1 MTTVSVKGEFIS
13 SCFKALVTRAWP
25 QWLEW
30 KQKNKKTMFAK
41 IPLDLK
47 NLFASNI
54 GHKERFAHMFPIWMF
69 FKTIRTWLNSN
80 RHIYRSRHIA
90 FKAIWGTAK
99 CTATLAVHFKKHQIY
114 RKIRFRHADQAK
126 KTSNSIVQLL
136 KELCLDFNEFFSQN
150 QIFSEMDIWFKFL
163 TLCNLPCLKTVFIF
177 DYS

>member
-1 MTTVSVKGEFIS
+1 MTAVVGMKTKKLKKDVRKDSIR
-13 SCFKALVTRAWP
+13 FKKSLRIKYWP
-25 QWLEW
+25 LE
-30 KQKNKKTMFAK
+30 M
-41 IPLDLK
+41 
-47 NLFASNI
+47 
-54 GHKERFAHMFPIWMF
+54 FAHMFPIWMF

-80 RHIYRSRHIA
+80 RHMYRSRHIA

-114 RKIRFRHADQAK
+114 RKIRFRHADHAK

-150 QIFSEMDIWFKFL
+150 QIFSEMDVWFKFL
-163 TLCNLPCLKTVFIF
+163 TLCNLPCLKTEFIF

>member
-1 MTTVSVKGEFIS
+1 
-13 SCFKALVTRAWP
+13 
-25 QWLEW
+25 
-30 KQKNKKTMFAK
+30 MFAK
-41 IPLDLK
+41 IPIDLK

-54 GHKERFAHMFPIWMF
+54 GHKECLPIRNVCPYVSNMNVFQNNSYVIELKSPYVQVEAH
-69 FKTIRTWLNSN
+69 
-80 RHIYRSRHIA
+80 A

-114 RKIRFRHADQAK
+114 RKIRFRHADHAK

-150 QIFSEMDIWFKFL
+150 QIFSEMDFWFKFL
-163 TLCNLPCLKTVFIF
+163 TLCNLPCLKPEFIF

>member
-1 MTTVSVKGEFIS
+1 MTAVVGMKTKKLKKDVRKDSIR
-13 SCFKALVTRAWP
+13 FKKSLRIKYWP
-25 QWLEW
+25 LE
-30 KQKNKKTMFAK
+30 M
-41 IPLDLK
+41 
-47 NLFASNI
+47 
-54 GHKERFAHMFPIWMF
+54 FAHMFPIWMF

-80 RHIYRSRHIA
+80 RHMYRSRHIT

-114 RKIRFRHADQAK
+114 RKIRFRHADHAK

-150 QIFSEMDIWFKFL
+150 QIFSEMDVWFKFL
-163 TLCNLPCLKTVFIF
+163 MLCNLPCLKPEFIF